1 MSMGLADNPLRVGIV
16 GCGVISDIYLKNLGN
31 TPGID
36 VTACAD
42 LVPER
47 AQEKAQKHSIAR
59 ACTPDELLGDPEI
72 EVVLNLTIPNAH
84 ASVARAA
91 VAAGKSVYNE
101 KPLTIDLEE
110 GRRLIAEADAR
121 GVLVG
126 CAPDTFLGGG
136 LQTCRALLDAG
147 AIGEPVAANAWFL
160 AHGHES
166 WHPDPG
172 FYYKSGGGPMFDMGP
187 YYLTA
192 LVSLLGPVRRVTG
205 QTRITFP
212 QRTITS
218 KPKYGETIDVEV
230 PTHVT
235 GILEFDTGAI
245 GTVATSFDVWA
256 TENARLEIF
265 GAEGSLR
272 LPDPNT
278 FGGPVQILR
287 SGSKTWEDV
296 PLSHGYTEN
305 SRGLGVA
312 DLAAALRT
320 GGVPRASGAQA
331 LHVLEIMH
339 AIHNSAAEARQV
351 ELTSHYSR
359 PAGLPSM

>member
-1 MSMGLADNPLRVGIV
+1 MSQPLAANPVRVGIV
-16 GCGVISDIYLKNLGN
+16 GCGVISDIYLKNLGT
-31 TPGID
+31 TPGIQ
-36 VTACAD
+36 VAACAD

-47 AQEKAQKHSIAR
+47 AREKAEKYGIAK
-59 ACTPDELLGDPEI
+59 ACTPDELLADSEI

-136 LQTCRALLDAG
+136 LQTCRSLIDSG

-166 WHPDPG
+166 WHPDPA
-172 FYYKSGGGPMFDMGP
+172 FYYKAGGGPMFDMGP

-218 KPKYGETIDVEV
+218 KPKFGEMIDVEV

-235 GILEFDTGAI
+235 GIMKFGGGAI
-245 GTVATSFDVWA
+245 GTVTTSFDVWA
-256 TENARLEIF
+256 DIPNRLEVF
-265 GAEGSLR
+265 GTEGSLR

-278 FGGPVQILR
+278 FGGPVLVLKG
-287 SGSKTWEDV
+287 GSKEWREV

-312 DLAAALRT
+312 DLAAALRA
-320 GGVPRASGAQA
+320 GVQPRASGAQA

-339 AIHNSAAEARQV
+339 GIHTSAAEARHI
-351 ELTSHYSR
+351 ELASPYGRPEPLPTS
-359 PAGLPSM
+359 

>member
-1 MSMGLADNPLRVGIV
+1 MP
-16 GCGVISDIYLKNLGN
+16 GVE
-31 TPGID
+31 

-47 AQEKAQKHSIAR
+47 AQEKAQKYGIAR
-59 ACTPDELLGDPEI
+59 ACTPDELLADPEI

-136 LQTCRALLDAG
+136 LQTCRALIDSG

-166 WHPDPG
+166 WHPDPA

-287 SGSKTWEDV
+287 GGSKTWEDV

-320 GGVPRASGAQA
+320 GGEPRASGAQA

-339 AIHNSAAEARQV
+339 AIHTSAADGRNVEVTSPYARPSQ
-351 ELTSHYSR
+351 T
-359 PAGLPSM
+359 LPPS

>member
-1 MSMGLADNPLRVGIV
+1 MSQPLADDPVRVGLV
-16 GCGVISDIYLKNLGN
+16 GCGVISDIYLKNLGE
-31 TPGID
+31 TPG
-36 VTACAD
+36 VAVVACAD

-47 AQEKAQKHSIAR
+47 AQEKAETYGVAR
-59 ACTPDELLGDPEI
+59 SCTPEELLADPEI

-84 ASVARAA
+84 AAVARAA

-110 GRRLIAEADAR
+110 GRRLIAEAETR

-136 LQTCRALLDAG
+136 MQTCRALIDAG

-160 AHGHES
+160 GHGHES
-166 WHPDPG
+166 WHPDPA
-172 FYYKSGGGPMFDMGP
+172 FYYKAGGGPMFDMGP

-205 QTRITFP
+205 QARISFP

-218 KPKYGETIDVEV
+218 KRKYGETIDVEV

-235 GILEFDTGAI
+235 GILEFGAGAI
-245 GTVATSFDVWA
+245 GTVATSFDVWT
-256 TENARLEIF
+256 TEHARLEVF

-278 FGGPVQILR
+278 FGGPVQILKA
-287 SGSKTWEDV
+287 GSNEWEDV
-296 PLSHGYTEN
+296 PLTRGHTEN

-312 DLAAALRT
+312 DLAAALR
-320 GGVPRASGAQA
+320 GGGQPRASGAQA

-339 AIHNSAAEARQV
+339 AIHTSAANGHHV
-351 ELTSHYSR
+351 ELASPYGR
-359 PAGLPSM
+359 PAPLPAN